1 MDANLTISKTATAE
15 LMRQS
20 AFGGTPGEMHI
31 DLLPDSFG
39 EGWLYI
45 RLRPGKHNGI
55 PVARREGVTL
65 FAPSKQIILFR
76 GLKLDYFGDL
86 SGGGFLIS
94 TPEGAEASVCGS
106 GFKMENV
113 QQ

>member
-1 MDANLTISKTATAE
+1 MVGNLTISETATAE

-31 DLLPDSFG
+31 DLLADSFG

-45 RLRPGKHNGI
+45 RLRPGKLTGI
-55 PVARREGVTL
+55 PLTRTDGITL
-65 FAPSKQIILFR
+65 FAPSEQIRLLR
-76 GLKLDYFGDL
+76 SLRLDYFGDL

-94 TPEGAEASVCGS
+94 TPEEAEASVCGS
-106 GFKMENV
+106 GFRML
-113 QQ
+113 

>member
-1 MDANLTISKTATAE
+1 MGCNLTVSKSAASE
-15 LMRQS
+15 LIRQS

-45 RLRPGKHNGI
+45 RLRCGKQAGI
-55 PVARREGVTL
+55 PISRTDGVTL
-65 FAPSKQIILFR
+65 FAPAEQLNLLK
-76 GLKLDYFGDL
+76 GLSLDYFGDL

-94 TPEGAEASVCGS
+94 TPDGAQRSPCGS
-106 GFKMENV
+106 GFKMAT
-113 QQ
+113 